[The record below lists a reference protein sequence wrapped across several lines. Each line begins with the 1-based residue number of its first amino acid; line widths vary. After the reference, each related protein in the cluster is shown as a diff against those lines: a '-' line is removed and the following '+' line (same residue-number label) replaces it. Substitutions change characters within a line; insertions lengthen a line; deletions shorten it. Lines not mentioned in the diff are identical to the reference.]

1 MKQAPYN
8 VDRLLIMYII
18 CICISRCAYAY
29 IYIYIMCMQGPV
41 TISKNHQIWEPLED
55 VLERI
60 FQLDVLDVRTR
71 RYAKEVLDEQLQG
84 RLHASGGH
92 TMGTYCKSHM
102 PI

>member
-8 VDRLLIMYII
+8 VDRLLRMYMYMYKQM
-18 CICISRCAYAY
+18 CIC

-55 VLERI
+55 ALERI
-60 FQLDVLDVRTR
+60 FQLDVFDVRTR

-84 RLHASGGH
+84 SLHASGGH
-92 TMGTYCKSHM
+92 TMGTDCQSHM

>member
-1 MKQAPYN
+1 MYVYKQ
-8 VDRLLIMYII
+8 M
-18 CICISRCAYAY
+18 CIRIY

-60 FQLDVLDVRTR
+60 FQLGVLDVRTR

>member
-1 MKQAPYN
+1 MHT
-8 VDRLLIMYII
+8 
-18 CICISRCAYAY
+18 Y

>member
-1 MKQAPYN
+1 MYKQ
-8 VDRLLIMYII
+8 M
-18 CICISRCAYAY
+18 C
-29 IYIYIMCMQGPV
+29 IYIMCMQGPV

-60 FQLDVLDVRTR
+60 FQLGVLDVRTR

>member
-8 VDRLLIMYII
+8 VDRLLIMYMYMYKQM
-18 CICISRCAYAY
+18 CICIY